1 MNTKR
6 WNLEGKKALI
16 TGATKGIG
24 AAIAEEMLQL
34 GAEVF
39 ITARKANELE
49 EVVNKWQ
56 QQGYKAYGLAADIS
70 TTENRKN
77 VLKAV
82 TERWPSLD
90 ILVNNVGTNIR
101 KKTHEYS
108 EEEYDFLMATN
119 LKSAFEMCR
128 LAYPLIKA
136 SAQGNIINISSVAGL
151 NHLRTGAIYGMS
163 KAAMNQLTK
172 NLAVEWAKDNIRVN
186 AIAPWYIST
195 PLAATV
201 LSNEAYRDEVLS
213 RTPMGKVGNPEDVA
227 AVAAFL
233 CMPAAAYVTGQ
244 CIAVDGGFSIFG
256 F

>member
-1 MNTKR
+1 MNNKR

-24 AAIAEEMLQL
+24 AAIAQDMLQL

-39 ITARKANELE
+39 ITARKAADVQ
-49 EVVNKWQ
+49 EVIDHGKR
-56 QQGYKAYGLAADIS
+56 QGYKIYGIAADIS
-70 TTENRKN
+70 KSEDRVQVAKT
-77 VLKAV
+77 VADL
-82 TERWPSLD
+82 WPSLD

-108 EEEYDFLMATN
+108 EAEYDFLMTTN

-128 LAYPLIKA
+128 LTYPHLKL
-136 SAQGNIINISSVAGL
+136 SSQGNIINISSVAGL

-163 KAAMNQLTK
+163 KAAMIQLTK
-172 NLAVEWAKDNIRVN
+172 NLAVEWAPDNIRVN
-186 AIAPWYIST
+186 AIAPWYIRT
-195 PLAATV
+195 PLAETV
-201 LSNEAYRDEVLS
+201 LSNKAYLDDVLQH
-213 RTPMGKVGNPEDVA
+213 TPMGKTGEPEDVA
-227 AVAAFL
+227 GVASFL
-233 CMPAAAYVTGQ
+233 CMPAAAYITGQ